1 MRLTFDRYFDVLEAI
16 SSILMDPIVESIH
29 RDDIHL
35 NYCRGNF
42 QDLHNSLWWKETES
56 KCRSTWPENERCSI
70 LPIILSMDDT
80 TLDVTGKYVAK
91 PMSFTIGT
99 LSNKHRVTFTQH

>member
-16 SSILMDPIVESIH
+16 SSILMDPIVESMH
-29 RDDIHL
+29 RGDIHL
-35 NYCRGNF
+35 VYCPGNF
-42 QDLHNSLWWKETES
+42 QDLHNSFWWKESES
-56 KCRSTWPENERCSI
+56 ECQSSWPENERCSI

-80 TLDVTGKYVAK
+80 ILDATGKHVAK

-99 LSNKHRVTFTQH
+99 LSNKHRVTFA